1 MRSVLPFLITGVA
14 TGSLYGLSAVGLV
27 LTYRSAGVFNLAH
40 GAVAAAAAFVFHTL
54 WITTGLPWP
63 LAAVLTI
70 TLFGFVG
77 GVALE
82 ALTRALR
89 ELPTVVEVVATVGL
103 LLAVQGL
110 LFVVY
115 GTETRPFPAFLPT
128 SGFTVAG
135 VNVSWE
141 QVITV
146 LVATISAVGL
156 WFFLGRS
163 RLGVAVR
170 GVVDN
175 PRLVAL
181 AGGSPRRIRL
191 TAWWIGSAF
200 AALSGI
206 LLAPTLGL
214 DVLLLTML
222 VIQAF
227 GAAALGTF
235 SNLVLT
241 YAGGIVVGVAASV
254 ATRYFAA
261 PPWNGIPA
269 SVPFLVLVGVLL
281 IRPARRFPARPK
293 STVRPGGNGA
303 TAAAAA
309 SSNLV
314 PGVVGLAALIAVPL
328 IVGTKL
334 PVWTAA
340 LSSAVIFASLALL
353 VWTSGQISLCQA
365 SFAAVGATTFAHL
378 RTDAGLPWGVA
389 LIGAGLL
396 TVPVGALVAIPS
408 LRLSGIYLALATL
421 GFAILLQNVVFPT
434 ELMFGSSLSV
444 TTARPKLGALDGADD
459 TTMYYLVLAVTVAV
473 LVSLAAIGRS
483 RLGRLLEALAEAPT
497 MLSTNGLEV
506 SMVRLTVF
514 CLSAFV
520 AGIGGALTLAQTG
533 AASGVAYGP
542 VQSLILVT
550 VLALCGTRLVR
561 SPILAAGLLSVVPGY
576 LTGFSLQQQSLV
588 FGACATLAALLMA
601 ARPRWTSWVSQAAAG
616 SAGRWAGRR
625 EPVARHPSGSGDG
638 DAAAGVAAPPA
649 VANGA
654 ATLVQDGVR
663 V

>member
-14 TGSLYGLSAVGLV
+14 TGSLYGLSALGLV

-54 WITTGLPWP
+54 WITVGLPWP
-63 LAAVLTI
+63 LAAALTI
-70 TLFGFVG
+70 TLFGVVG
-77 GVALE
+77 GVVLE

-89 ELPTVVEVVATVGL
+89 ELPTVIEVVATVGL

-135 VNVSWE
+135 VNVSWG

-146 LVATISAVGL
+146 LVATVSAVGL

-191 TAWWIGSAF
+191 TAWCIGSAF

-261 PPWNGIPA
+261 PPWNGVPA

-281 IRPARRFPARPK
+281 LRPANKFPARPK
-293 STVRPGGNGA
+293 PAVQPARTGGTTAPA
-303 TAAAAA
+303 TRR
-309 SSNLV
+309 NLV
-314 PGVVGLAALIAVPL
+314 AAVVGLAGLLAVPL
-328 IVGTKL
+328 VVGTKI

-365 SFAAVGATTFAHL
+365 SFAALGATTFAHL
-378 RTDAGLPWGVA
+378 RTDAGLPWVVA

-434 ELMFGSSLSV
+434 KLMFGSALSV
-444 TTARPKLGALDGADD
+444 TTTRPELGALDGGDD
-459 TTMYYLVLAVTVAV
+459 TTMYYLVLGVTVTV
-473 LVSLAAIGRS
+473 LAALAALGRS
-483 RLGRLLEALAEAPT
+483 RLGRLLQALADAPT

-506 SMVRLTVF
+506 PTLRLTVF

-533 AASGVAYGP
+533 AASGVGYGP
-542 VQSLILVT
+542 VQSLMLVT

-576 LTGFSLQQQSLV
+576 LNGFSLQQQSLV
-588 FGACATLAALLMA
+588 FGICAMLAALLMA
-601 ARPRWTSWVSQAAAG
+601 ARPQWNAWVSGAAAG
-616 SAGRWAGRR
+616 SAHRWARTGTAPPRRGRS
-625 EPVARHPSGSGDG
+625 ESDVP
-638 DAAAGVAAPPA
+638 AAP
-649 VANGA
+649 A
-654 ATLVQDGVR
+654 AHQCATALVHEEIR
-663 V
+663 I